1 MHNKKITI
9 MTIRHG
15 ETDFNRQKRYAGL
28 LDVPLNAKG
37 VRDCQM
43 ASGFF
48 VDSVDLV
55 VTSKLKR
62 SIQTA
67 RIFADNKKSIV
78 ESELCNERNFGTMQG
93 HTSQEVEY
101 IKPEIKYIKI
111 AGDFHSLNPPQGE
124 RFPALYKRAKEF
136 LKFVRFL
143 LSERRCLKIL
153 AVSHEV
159 FLQQFHGVL
168 RGETWRES
176 MRHRLPNL
184 TLSIFILQDNRLL
197 CESSRKL
204 ISESQE
210 SWHSVS
216 APQPSNVA
224 CRTVDLTH
232 RQRKQL
238 WFQEVR
244 NQSIKVQDHS
254 MNTREKVFQR
264 DV

>member
-15 ETDFNRQKRYAGL
+15 ETDFNCQKRYAGL

-37 VRDCQM
+37 IRDCRT
-43 ASGFF
+43 ASDFF

-67 RIFADNKKSIV
+67 RIFVNNKKSIV
-78 ESELCNERNFGTMQG
+78 ESVLCNERNFGKMQG
-93 HTSQEVEY
+93 HTSQEVEF

-124 RFPALYKRAKEF
+124 KFPALHKRANEF
-136 LKFVRFL
+136 LKFLRFL
-143 LSERRCLKIL
+143 LSEHRCLRVL
-153 AVSHEV
+153 VVSHEV

-184 TLSIFILQDNRLL
+184 TLSIFILQGNCVL

-204 ISESQE
+204 IPESQE
-210 SWHSVS
+210 SWHSIS
-216 APQPSNVA
+216 IPQPGNAA
-224 CRTVDLTH
+224 CRTVDLAH
-232 RQRKQL
+232 RQQKQL
-238 WFQEVR
+238 WFRELR
-244 NQSIKVQDHS
+244 NQSIKVQDQS
-254 MNTREKVFQR
+254 TSTREKVFQR